1 MAFVSRHRRRLG
13 IDIWPG
19 FVDALSQLLMV
30 IIFVVMIFTAA
41 QFYLSTALSNR
52 DVRLQQLQQRI
63 ADLTTQLSL
72 STSENDS
79 LRRNLQEVSSQL
91 KASIAARDQMQ
102 IRLSE
107 LGAGADESIAQTREQ
122 LAEKDTAL
130 RTAEDQVALLNEQ
143 ILALRDQ
150 LQRLAAALDASEQKA
165 KDQEVQIVDLG
176 KRLNVALANKVQEL
190 AQYRSEFFG
199 RLREILG
206 NRPDIRIVGD
216 RFIFQ
221 SEVLFQPASA
231 DLSSDAQHEL
241 DLLAGALK
249 EIIPKIPGDIN
260 WLLRVDG
267 HTDRRPI
274 NTPQFKSN
282 WELSSAR
289 ATAVVKYLIQQGI
302 PPERLAAAGFAEF
315 QPMDAANT
323 EDAFSKNRRIEFRLT
338 DR

>member
-1 MAFVSRHRRRLG
+1 VAFVSRHRRRLG

-19 FVDALSQLLMV
+19 FVDALSQLLIV

-41 QFYLSTALSNR
+41 QFYLSTALSGSER
-52 DVRLQQLQQRI
+52 ALQ
-63 ADLTTQLSL
+63 DLHRQIDELTSQLSL
-72 STSENDS
+72 QRTENDQMRS
-79 LRRNLQEVSSQL
+79 DLQDVSAQL
-91 KASIAARDQMQ
+91 KASIEARDQLQ
-102 IRLSE
+102 VRLSE
-107 LGAGADESIAQTREQ
+107 LGAGADESLAKTKDE

-130 RTAEDQVALLNEQ
+130 RTAQDQVALLNEQ

-150 LQRLAAALDASEQKA
+150 LARLSAALDASEQKA
-165 KDQEVQIVDLG
+165 KDQEVQIIDLG

-206 NRPDIRIVGD
+206 NRQDIRIVGD
-216 RFIFQ
+216 RFVFQ
-221 SEVLFQPASA
+221 SEVLFPQGSA

-249 EIIPKIPGDIN
+249 EIIPKIPTDIA
-260 WLLRVDG
+260 WVLRVDG
-267 HTDRRPI
+267 HTDKRPI
-274 NTPQFKSN
+274 SNSQFKSN

-302 PPERLAAAGFAEF
+302 PPEHLAAAGFAEF
-315 QPMDAANT
+315 QPIDPGNT

>member
-1 MAFVSRHRRRLG
+1 MAFASRHRRRLG

-41 QFYLSTALSNR
+41 QFYLTTALSGR
-52 DVRLQQLQQRI
+52 DEALQRLNDRVQELVKQLDLA
-63 ADLTTQLSL
+63 AD
-72 STSENDS
+72 ENKS
-79 LRRNLQEVSSQL
+79 LRGNLQEISSQL
-91 KASIAARDQMQ
+91 RASIAARDQLQ

-107 LGAGADESIAQTREQ
+107 LGTGADESIAKTHEQ
-122 LAEKDTAL
+122 LAEKDTEL
-130 RTAEDQVALLNEQ
+130 RSAQDQVALLNEQ

-150 LQRLAAALDASEQKA
+150 MARLSAALDVSEQKA
-165 KDQEVQIVDLG
+165 KDQEAQIVDLG
-176 KRLNVALANKVQEL
+176 RRLNVALANKVQEL

-206 NRPDIRIVGD
+206 NRQDIRIVGD
-216 RFIFQ
+216 RFVFQ
-221 SEVLFQPASA
+221 SEVLFQPGSA
-231 DLSSDAQHEL
+231 DLSPDAQHEL
-241 DLLAGALK
+241 DLLSGALK
-249 EIIPKIPGDIN
+249 EIIAKIPTDIN
-260 WLLRVDG
+260 WVLRVDG

-289 ATAVVKYLIQQGI
+289 ATAVVKYMIQQGI
-302 PPERLAAAGFAEF
+302 PPEHLVAAGFAEF
-315 QPMDAANT
+315 QPIDPGNS

>member
-1 MAFVSRHRRRLG
+1 MAFASRRPRRLG

-41 QFYLSTALSNR
+41 QFYLSTALSGSEKA
-52 DVRLQQLQQRI
+52 LQDLHRQI
-63 ADLTTQLSL
+63 DDLTTQLNL
-72 STSENDS
+72 QRSENDS
-79 LRRNLQEVSSQL
+79 MRTDLQEVSSQL
-91 KASIAARDQMQ
+91 KASIAARDKLQ

-107 LGAGADESIAQTREQ
+107 IGAGADENLAKTREQ

-130 RTAEDQVALLNEQ
+130 RTAQDQVALLNEQ
-143 ILALRDQ
+143 ILAVRDQ

-165 KDQEVQIVDLG
+165 KDQEAQIIDLG
-176 KRLNVALANKVQEL
+176 RRLNVALANKVQEL

-206 NRPDIRIVGD
+206 NRQDIRIVGD
-216 RFIFQ
+216 RFVFQ
-221 SEVLFQPASA
+221 SEVLFPPGGA
-231 DLSSDAQHEL
+231 DLSADAQHEL

-249 EIIPKIPGDIN
+249 DIIPNIPNDIN
-260 WLLRVDG
+260 WVLRVDG

-274 NTPQFKSN
+274 STSQFKSN

-302 PPERLAAAGFAEF
+302 PPEHLAAAGFAEF
-315 QPMDAANT
+315 QPIDPGNT

>member
-1 MAFVSRHRRRLG
+1 VPFVSRHRRRLG

-30 IIFVVMIFTAA
+30 VIFVVMIFTVA
-41 QFYLSTALSNR
+41 QFYLTNTLSNK
-52 DVRLQQLQQRI
+52 DTQLQDLTRRI
-63 ADLTTQLSL
+63 QELTTQFDLL
-72 STSENDS
+72 KTENGS
-79 LRRNLQEVSSQL
+79 LRDNLTEVSKQL

-107 LGAGADESIAQTREQ
+107 LGAGADESLAQTREQ

-150 LQRLAAALDASEQKA
+150 LARLSAALDASEQKA

-206 NRPDIRIVGD
+206 NRQDIRIVGD
-216 RFIFQ
+216 RFVFQ
-221 SEVLFQPASA
+221 SEVLFQPGSA
-231 DLSSDAQHEL
+231 DLSPDAQHEL

-249 EIIPKIPGDIN
+249 EIIPKIPKDIN
-260 WLLRVDG
+260 WILRIDG
-267 HTDRRPI
+267 HTDKRPI
-274 NTPQFKSN
+274 STPQFKSN

-302 PPERLAAAGFAEF
+302 PPERLVAAGFAEF
-315 QPMDAANT
+315 QPIDPGDT
-323 EDAFSKNRRIEFRLT
+323 EDALAKNRRIEFRLT

>member
-41 QFYLSTALSNR
+41 QFYLSTALSGSEAE
-52 DVRLQQLQQRI
+52 LQSLNQQI
-63 ADLTTQLSL
+63 LDLKAELGL
-72 STSENDS
+72 ATSENTS
-79 LRRNLQEVSSQL
+79 LKDNLKEISKQL
-91 KASIAARDQMQ
+91 EASIAARDKMQ

-107 LGAGADESIAQTREQ
+107 LGAGADESLAQTREQ
-122 LAEKDTAL
+122 LAEKDTAV
-130 RTAEDQVALLNEQ
+130 RTAQDQMALLNEQ

-150 LQRLAAALDASEQKA
+150 LARVQAALDASEQKA
-165 KDQEVQIVDLG
+165 KDQEAQIIDLG

-206 NRPDIRIVGD
+206 NRQDIRIVGD
-216 RFIFQ
+216 RFVFQ

-231 DLSSDAQHEL
+231 DLSPDAQHEL

-249 EIIPKIPGDIN
+249 EIVPKIPKDIN
-260 WLLRVDG
+260 WILRIDG
-267 HTDRRPI
+267 HTDKRPI
-274 NTPQFKSN
+274 STAQFKSN

-302 PPERLAAAGFAEF
+302 PPERLVAAGFAEF
-315 QPMDAANT
+315 QPIDPGDT
-323 EDAFSKNRRIEFRLT
+323 EDAYSKNRRIEFRLT